1 MFRGS
6 NFQVGVSWCVND
18 EGTKVLPEV
27 LPEVQYRVVRRYVY
41 KCTTINVVRKYS
53 ILYLSTFESTKVSI
67 SVTRSS
73 VRVHVY
79 NVVGPTNKATR
90 TCRL

>member
-41 KCTTINVVRKYS
+41 KCTTIRC
-53 ILYLSTFESTKVSI
+53 TKVLSYFI
-67 SVTRSS
+67 
-73 VRVHVY
+73 
-79 NVVGPTNKATR
+79 
-90 TCRL
+90 